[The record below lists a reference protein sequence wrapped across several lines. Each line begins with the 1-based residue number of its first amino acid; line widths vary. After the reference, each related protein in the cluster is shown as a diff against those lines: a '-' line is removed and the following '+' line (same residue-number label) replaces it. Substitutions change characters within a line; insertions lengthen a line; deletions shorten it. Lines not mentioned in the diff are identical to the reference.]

1 MNEMANMEFTDRTVL
16 VTGAARGLGKQIA
29 KAFHAR
35 GAHVA
40 LNDLKGDAIA
50 AAIAD
55 LGAGPRLAA
64 AEADISA
71 AAGCE
76 SAVRA
81 TVERFG
87 RLDVLV
93 NNAAINWEMPVAAH
107 TEEIWDSHVDT
118 ILKGSFFCAKAAI
131 PALKASGGSIVNIAS
146 ELGLKPIVKNVAY
159 CAAKGGVI
167 NLTRALAIE
176 LAPEIRVN
184 CIAPGA
190 MDTELMRECA
200 EASGDVAAY
209 YRYYES
215 FNPLKRIARP
225 EEVAASVVFVAST
238 AAAFMTGA
246 IIPVDGGSIAGRL

>member
-1 MNEMANMEFTDRTVL
+1 MADMDFSGRAVL

-29 KAFHAR
+29 RAFHAR
-35 GAHVA
+35 GANVG
-40 LNDLKGDAIA
+40 LNDLGSDALVT
-50 AAIAD
+50 AID
-55 LGAGPRLAA
+55 GLGAGPRLAA
-64 AEADISA
+64 VEADIST

-76 SAVRA
+76 SAVRV
-81 TVERFG
+81 TLGRFG

-93 NNAAINWEMPVAAH
+93 NNAAINLEMPIAAH
-107 TEEIWDSHVDT
+107 TEEIWDRHLDT

-131 PALKASGGSIVNIAS
+131 PALRASHGSIVNIAS
-146 ELGLKPIVKNVAY
+146 ELGLRPIVNNVAY

-176 LAPEIRVN
+176 LAPDIRVN

-190 MDTELMRECA
+190 MDTELMRDCA
-200 EASGDVAAY
+200 EASGDAAAY
-209 YRYYES
+209 YRYYEN
-215 FNPLKRIARP
+215 FNPLKRIAKP
-225 EEVAASVVFVAST
+225 EEVAESVVFVAST